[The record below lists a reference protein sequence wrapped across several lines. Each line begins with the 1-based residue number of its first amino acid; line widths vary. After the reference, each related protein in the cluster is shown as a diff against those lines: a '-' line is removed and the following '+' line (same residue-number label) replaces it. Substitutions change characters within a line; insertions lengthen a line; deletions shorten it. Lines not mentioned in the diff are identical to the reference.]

1 MTKIKELVR
10 AGSTI
15 PGAIREVLSQKGLS
29 IAAFCDKYD
38 RNRQNMSM
46 VFGGTRA
53 PAQADVDALI
63 AELGGTDVEWRE
75 MLHEAGRPAAADAK
89 VS

>member
-1 MTKIKELVR
+1 MDKIKKLVR

-15 PGAIREVLSQKGLS
+15 PGAIREVLSQLDLS
-29 IAAFCDKYD
+29 LASFSDKHE

-46 VFGGTRA
+46 VISGSRA

-63 AELGGTDVEWRE
+63 KEMGGTETEWRE
-75 MLHEAGRPAAADAK
+75 LLHEAGRPAAAK

>member
-10 AGSTI
+10 AGSSI
-15 PGAIREVLSQKGLS
+15 PGAIREVLSQKDLS

-46 VFGGTRA
+46 VIAGSRSPA
-53 PAQADVDALI
+53 PADVDALV
-63 AELGGTDVEWRE
+63 AELGGTDIEWRQL
-75 MLHEAGRPAAADAK
+75 LHEAGRPAAEK